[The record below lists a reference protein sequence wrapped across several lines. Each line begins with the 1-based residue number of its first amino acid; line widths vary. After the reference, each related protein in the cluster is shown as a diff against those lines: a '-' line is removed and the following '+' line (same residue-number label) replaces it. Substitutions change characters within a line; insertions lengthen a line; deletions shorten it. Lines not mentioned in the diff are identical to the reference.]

1 MPRYTVYY
9 TKLSPNTFKL
19 PDVFEADAYLNMGE
33 YEATGLEQLFRQLQ
47 DLEDPAFV
55 GRCMAHLI
63 HASMSPGDVAEDVLG
78 QHWLCDFAGWKRL
91 AETASLDH

>member
-9 TKLSPNTFKL
+9 AKSPPDMLRL
-19 PDVFEADAYLNMGE
+19 PNIFEAAAYLNMGE
-33 YEATGLEQLFRQLQ
+33 YKATGLEQLFRQLQ
-47 DLEDPAFV
+47 DPEDPTLV
-55 GRCMAHLI
+55 GHCMAHLI